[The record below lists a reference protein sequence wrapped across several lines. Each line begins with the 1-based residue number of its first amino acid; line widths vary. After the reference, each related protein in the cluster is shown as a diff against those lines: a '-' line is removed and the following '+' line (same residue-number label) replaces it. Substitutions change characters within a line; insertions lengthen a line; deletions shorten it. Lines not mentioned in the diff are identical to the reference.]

1 MLEILYH
8 LGAGFVHCFTIANMS
23 LLSIGLILGLLVGVL
38 PGLTLVMGVVLALP
52 FTYAMDIT
60 PAVVLLTAIYVSG
73 TYGGAFTSIL
83 FRIPGE
89 PIHVPLLWDGY
100 TMARKGQPAT
110 ALGWTL
116 LAAGIG
122 GLVSCVGMVFL
133 AKPVAQI
140 ALAFSSPDYFAIV
153 LLGLTTVVTLS
164 RGSMVNAFISLFLGL
179 LITTVG
185 VDAVYGSARFTFD
198 SQLMMDGIDF
208 MTVMCGAYGIGEVLT
223 RLGEGFTTE
232 PIEQLGG
239 KMKTQMP
246 SLREI
251 WDLKAIFIRGT
262 LLGHLIGLVAGAG
275 ATVSSFVAYG
285 VEGQYGKRRK
295 EMGSGLPDGIVA
307 PQSAATAS
315 VGGAMVPLLTL
326 GIPHSAATAVILAA
340 FLLHG
345 LQPGPQ
351 VFVTSSAMVYTIF
364 ASLIL
369 GIVIMCVIGYF
380 AVKPLVKV
388 LDYPESVISAFVM
401 LFCFIGAF
409 SIRNNITDL
418 WFMIIFGIIGYWFD
432 KIKFPIA
439 PMVLGAILGRLAE
452 NSFMTTMISY
462 QNDWT
467 IFFRRPVSA
476 LCMILTIAS
485 LFFPLV
491 ANRFTGK
498 KEPEPAQVAQVEEQ

>member
-1 MLEILYH
+1 MFEIFH
-8 LGAGFVHCFTIANMS
+8 NLGIGFVHCLTVANMG
-23 LLSIGLILGLLVGVL
+23 LLLIGLVLGLLVGVL

-60 PAVVLLTAIYVSG
+60 PAVILLTAIYVSG

-100 TMARKGQPAT
+100 VMARKGQPAT

-122 GLVSCVGMVFL
+122 GLVSCLGMVFL
-133 AKPVAQI
+133 AKPVAKI

-239 KMKTQMP
+239 GKMRTQMP
-246 SLREI
+246 SFREI
-251 WDLKAIFIRGT
+251 WNLKAIFIRGT
-262 LLGHLIGLVAGAG
+262 ILGHLIGLVAGAG

-295 EMGSGLPDGIVA
+295 EMGSGLPDGIIA

-467 IFFRRPVSA
+467 IFFRRPVSGV
-476 LCMILTIAS
+476 CMVLTIAS

-491 ANRFTGK
+491 INRLTNR
-498 KEPEPAQVAQVEEQ
+498 KEPEA

>member
-1 MLEILYH
+1 MVDIIYN
-8 LGAGFVHCFTIANMS
+8 LGIGFVHCFS
-23 LLSIGLILGLLVGVL
+23 LTNLVLLMVGLILGLLVGVL

-60 PAVVLLTAIYVSG
+60 PAVILLTAIYVSG

-100 TMARKGQPAT
+100 AMARQGKPAL

-116 LAAGIG
+116 LAACIG
-122 GLVSCVGMVFL
+122 GLVSSIAMVFL
-133 AKPVAQI
+133 AQPIAQVA
-140 ALAFSSPDYFAIV
+140 LTFSSPDYFAIV
-153 LLGLTTVVTLS
+153 ILGLMTVVTLN
-164 RGSMVNAFISLFLGL
+164 RGSITNAYISLFLGL
-179 LITTVG
+179 LLTTVG
-185 VDAVYGSARFTFD
+185 VDAIYGSARFTFD

-208 MTVMCGAYGIGEVLT
+208 LTIMVGAYGIGEVLT

-232 PIEQLGG
+232 PIKQLGG

-246 SLREI
+246 SFGEVWKLRN
-251 WDLKAIFIRGT
+251 IFMRSTII
-262 LLGHLIGLVAGAG
+262 GHLIGLIAGAG

-285 VEGQYGKRRK
+285 VEGQYSKRKK
-295 EMGSGLPDGIVA
+295 EMGSGIPEGIAA
-307 PQSAATAS
+307 PQAAATAS

-351 VFVTSSAMVYTIF
+351 VFITSAPMVYTIF

-369 GIVIMCVIGYF
+369 GIIVMCVIGYF

-388 LDYPESVISAFVM
+388 LDYPESVISSFIMV
-401 LFCFIGAF
+401 FCFIGAF

-418 WFMIIFGIIGYWFD
+418 WFMIIFGIVGYIFE

-439 PMVLGAILGRLAE
+439 PLVLGAILGRLAE

-476 LCMILTIAS
+476 VCMVLSVAA
-485 LFFPLV
+485 LFLPMVTHLLS
-491 ANRFTGK
+491 RK
-498 KEPEPAQVAQVEEQ
+498 KEQAAEVEQG